1 MGYRY
6 IGAKTRLLDQV
17 IRRVSALVPNG
28 GHVCDLMCGTGA
40 VSLALRRNG
49 YRVTAV
55 DLMTYSYHHARVAL
69 LFTQPPSFPNAT
81 EFIEEHS
88 NLKDKPLFPLTPYE
102 AIVDA
107 LNNVPPETGYFWREF
122 SAEGRPKNTPR
133 PRNYF
138 SVENSKRID
147 GIRTSIKRLKTQG
160 RINDLEHSLL
170 LHDLIMAAN
179 DVANIAGTYGHY
191 LSRLIDRAVSP
202 IRLKPSP
209 LVTLPDSGRH
219 QVLRGHAEDLA
230 SGIEC
235 DLCYIDP
242 PYMKRQY
249 AANYHVLETLAR
261 EDEPEAIGVSG
272 LRPWRDQYS
281 NFCTKTKIYQS
292 FAKIFSDMK
301 CEDFL
306 ISYSEDGL
314 LALQQLTSS
323 LAEFGQIE
331 VSEFRSK
338 RFKSN
343 DTKLSPTLTEYIVH
357 LRVNR

>member
-6 IGAKTRLLDQV
+6 IGAKAKILDKV
-17 IRRVSALVPNG
+17 LEEISVLVPKG
-28 GHVCDLMCGTGA
+28 GYVCDLMCGTGI
-40 VSLALRRNG
+40 VSAALRRNG

-55 DLMTYSYHHARVAL
+55 DLMTFSYHHARVAL
-69 LFTQPPSFPNAT
+69 LFTQPPNFRNAKK
-81 EFIEEHS
+81 FIEEHS
-88 NLKDKPLFPLTPYE
+88 RLKDKTLFPLTSYE
-102 AIVDA
+102 SILDA

-122 SAEGRPKNTPR
+122 SVEGCPQKTQR

-138 SVENSKRID
+138 SPENAKRID
-147 GIRTSIKRLKTQG
+147 GIRTWIGRLKRNG
-160 RINDLEHSLL
+160 WINDIEHSLL

-191 LSRLIDRAVSP
+191 LSKLIGRAKFP
-202 IRLKPSP
+202 LKLKPSS
-209 LVTLPDSGRH
+209 LIILPDDGNH
-219 QVLRGHAEDLA
+219 MVLRGYAEDLA
-230 SGIEC
+230 SSIKC

-249 AANYHVLETLAR
+249 AANYHILETLAR
-261 EDEPEAIGVSG
+261 GDEPEAIGVSG

-281 NFCTKTKIYQS
+281 NFCTKTKIRDS
-292 FAKIFSDMK
+292 FAKVFNDMN

-314 LALQQLTSS
+314 LSLEQLES
-323 LAEFGQIE
+323 LLSEFGQIE
-331 VSEFRSK
+331 VSEFKYK

-343 DTKLSPTLTEYIVH
+343 ETKLSPELTEYIIH
-357 LRVNR
+357 LRVN